1 MNLNFQSST
10 IVKRPGLKR
19 IVWTDKYHEE
29 ELRETVDD
37 VQKQIKIKG
46 KKVGE
51 SRVSKLTKI
60 KTKVQWYQ

>member
-1 MNLNFQSST
+1 MNLNFHSST

-29 ELRETVDD
+29 ELREIVDD

-46 KKVGE
+46 KK
-51 SRVSKLTKI
+51 
-60 KTKVQWYQ
+60 